1 MTLSDLPRG
10 HVGTV
15 RAVTEAHPNDAIARR
30 LKALGFVQGERVRLV
45 TRGPFGGDPLLVQ
58 VGGTRFALRLAEAAR
73 VRVRGDEVLTVRKEG
88 TSRFMLVGGKLEPGE
103 SARDAALRETS
114 EEVSI
119 DLASVQPLGEFW
131 SDAANEPGHR
141 LH

>member
-1 MTLSDLPRG
+1 MRTILRTSQVTLSNLPRG

-73 VRVRGDEVLTVRKEG
+73 VA
-88 TSRFMLVGGKLEPGE
+88 LEP
-103 SARDAALRETS
+103 A
-114 EEVSI
+114 
-119 DLASVQPLGEFW
+119 
-131 SDAANEPGHR
+131 
-141 LH
+141 